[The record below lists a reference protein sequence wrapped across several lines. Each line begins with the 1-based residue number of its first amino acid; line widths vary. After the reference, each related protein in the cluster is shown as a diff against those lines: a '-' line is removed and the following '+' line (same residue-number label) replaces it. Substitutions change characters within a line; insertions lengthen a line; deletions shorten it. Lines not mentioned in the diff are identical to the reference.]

1 MTATMMMTVNKV
13 IPGFSYKG
21 GRNDRGNNLLTDD
34 RLLSKDDVLGQL
46 L

>member
-13 IPGFSYKG
+13 IPAVSYQG